1 MDSID
6 ELADR
11 IFGAIETGDAEV
23 VADCYADDAII
34 WHNND
39 GISQT
44 KSQILAV
51 LDWMVANTASRE
63 YRAIRRFQIEGGF
76 VQQHD
81 LHLEFDDG
89 RSSDI
94 PACAVV
100 IVSGGKVTRIDEY
113 LDGATAAA
121 AFSAG

>member
-1 MDSID
+1 
-6 ELADR
+6 
-11 IFGAIETGDAEV
+11 
-23 VADCYADDAII
+23 
-34 WHNND
+34 
-39 GISQT
+39 
-44 KSQILAV
+44 
-51 LDWMVANTASRE
+51 MVANTASRE

-89 RSSDI
+89 RSADI

-100 IVSGGKVTRIDEY
+100 MVSEGKVTRIDEY
-113 LDGATAAA
+113 LDGSTAAA

>member
-11 IFGAIETGDAEV
+11 IFSAIEA
-23 VADCYADDAII
+23 
-34 WHNND
+34 
-39 GISQT
+39 
-44 KSQILAV
+44 
-51 LDWMVANTASRE
+51 
-63 YRAIRRFQIEGGF
+63 GF
-76 VQQHD
+76 VKQHD

-94 PACAVV
+94 PSCAAVMV
-100 IVSGGKVTRIDEY
+100 GEGKVTRIDEY
-113 LDGATAAA
+113 LDGSTAAA